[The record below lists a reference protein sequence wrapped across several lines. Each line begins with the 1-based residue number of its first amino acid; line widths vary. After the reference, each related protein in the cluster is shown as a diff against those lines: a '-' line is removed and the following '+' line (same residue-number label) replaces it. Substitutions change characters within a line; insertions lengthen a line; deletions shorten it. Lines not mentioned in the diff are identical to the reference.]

1 MTSQFP
7 SSRNDCG
14 SLWSAVARRLALAV
28 TLLLFV
34 FANQAHASYTTTFH
48 DANEAYKA
56 GAFDEAAA
64 LYRALA
70 NDEKLTPELLVNL
83 GNAEFRIG
91 NEGASAL
98 AYRRAL
104 VLEPGHPEAKQ
115 NLRFLRRTI
124 GFTSASDHAAAGFA
138 RSLSAGVWGL
148 IIGLGLWAILLPSA
162 AIFALPSIP
171 RGSLHIV
178 CALGIIAIITA
189 GTALLIRN
197 SVLKHASE
205 LAVTLPDSV
214 TAHSAPTLGTPPIIS
229 LPAGSE
235 IQVLSTRGDWVY
247 AQISDDLR
255 GWIPGE
261 STAPLWPYDPA
272 LIP

>member
-1 MTSQFP
+1 MQNSVSGMRAHPP
-7 SSRNDCG
+7 SPI
-14 SLWSAVARRLALAV
+14 AVRSSS
-28 TLLLFV
+28 
-34 FANQAHASYTTTFH
+34 NQATRKRSKTSVFSAGRSDSPALQTTQPPVLP
-48 DANEAYKA
+48 
-56 GAFDEAAA
+56 AA
-64 LYRALA
+64 
-70 NDEKLTPELLVNL
+70 
-83 GNAEFRIG
+83 
-91 NEGASAL
+91 
-98 AYRRAL
+98 
-104 VLEPGHPEAKQ
+104 
-115 NLRFLRRTI
+115 
-124 GFTSASDHAAAGFA
+124 
-138 RSLSAGVWGL
+138 LSAGVWGL
-148 IIGLGLWAILLPSA
+148 IIGLGLWAILLPFA

-178 CALGIIAIITA
+178 CTLGIIAIITA

-261 STAPLWPYDPA
+261 STAPLWPYDPT

>member
-1 MTSQFP
+1 MTSQ
-7 SSRNDCG
+7 SISTRGGGG
-14 SLWSAVARRLALAV
+14 SFCSFAFAVFILLSALAP
-28 TLLLFV
+28 
-34 FANQAHASYTTTFH
+34 QARASYATTFF

-70 NDEKLTPELLVNL
+70 NDGKLSPELLVNL
-83 GNAEFRIG
+83 GNAEFRTG
-91 NEGASAL
+91 NQGASAL

-104 VLEPGHPEAKQ
+104 VLSPGHPEATQ

-138 RSLSAGVWGL
+138 RVLPAGVWGL
-148 IIGLGLWAILLPSA
+148 ILGLGLWAIILPFA
-162 AIFALPSIP
+162 AAFAFPTLP
-171 RGSLHIV
+171 RGTLHIV
-178 CALGIIAIITA
+178 CALGIVAVLTA
-189 GTALLIRN
+189 GTALLIR
-197 SVLKHASE
+197 SSALKHATE
-205 LAVTLPDSV
+205 LAVTLPEST

-235 IQVLSTRGDWVY
+235 IQVLSERGDWIY

-255 GWIPGE
+255 GWLPGG
-261 STAPLWPYDPA
+261 STAPLWPYNPA

>member
-1 MTSQFP
+1 M
-7 SSRNDCG
+7 
-14 SLWSAVARRLALAV
+14 ALTI
-28 TLLLFV
+28 TLLLFAFTPV
-34 FANQAHASYTTTFH
+34 ARASYATTFH

-56 GAFDEAAA
+56 QSFDEAAA

-70 NDEKLTPELLVNL
+70 NDGKLTPELLVNL

-91 NEGASAL
+91 NQGASAL

-124 GFTSASDHAAAGFA
+124 GFTSASEHSASGFA
-138 RSLSAGVWGL
+138 RALSASVWGL
-148 IIGLGLWAILLPSA
+148 ILGLGLWALLLPFA
-162 AIFALPSIP
+162 ATFAFPTIT
-171 RGSLHIV
+171 RGPLHIV
-178 CALGIIAIITA
+178 RALGLVAIITA
-189 GTALLIRN
+189 GTALIIRSN
-197 SVLKHASE
+197 TLKHASE
-205 LAVTLPDSV
+205 LAVTLPESL
-214 TAHSAPTLGTPPIIS
+214 TAHSAPTLGTPPIIT

-235 IQVLSTRGDWVY
+235 IQVLTKRGDWIY

-255 GWIPGE
+255 GWLPGE